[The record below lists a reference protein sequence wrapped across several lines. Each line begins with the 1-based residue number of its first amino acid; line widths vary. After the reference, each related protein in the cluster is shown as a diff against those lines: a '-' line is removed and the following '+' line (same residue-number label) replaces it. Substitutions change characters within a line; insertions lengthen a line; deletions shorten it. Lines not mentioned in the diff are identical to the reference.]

1 MRILGFCLAWSFGFM
16 IGDGKQFEVRGVEAD
31 FGWSGLSCGSFL
43 FSCVDSVVGLKK
55 KNIYIHH

>member
-1 MRILGFCLAWSFGFM
+1 M

-55 KNIYIHH
+55 KKYLYKFL